1 MRWEVDVMQGAHVRL
16 RSGKIGLISVE
27 ASAPVTSGEL
37 HLTEHET
44 TFVLA
49 LALDQMKSPNF
60 IMQRAAR
67 SIVTKHD
74 GHDLTFDGRGPAG
87 GDPWTVSGLA
97 TAGTIEVTL
106 DVTLTPTMRND
117 VEMSV
122 ELTGVAE
129 FGEVS
134 LPLPGMSNIADF
146 NCDVDAVLTMH
157 RREKSRP

>member
-1 MRWEVDVMQGAHVRL
+1 MQGAHVRL

-27 ASAPVTSGEL
+27 ASAPVSSGEL
-37 HLTEHET
+37 HLGEHET

-49 LALDQMKSPNF
+49 LALDKLKSPNF

-87 GDPWTVSGLA
+87 NEPWMVNGLA
-97 TAGTIEVTL
+97 SAGSIEVTL
-106 DVTLTPTMRND
+106 DVTLSPTSRTDAMMD
-117 VEMSV
+117 V
-122 ELTGVAE
+122 ELTGIAE
-129 FGEVS
+129 FGDVS

-146 NCDVDAVLTMH
+146 SCDVDAVLRMH
-157 RREKSRP
+157 RR